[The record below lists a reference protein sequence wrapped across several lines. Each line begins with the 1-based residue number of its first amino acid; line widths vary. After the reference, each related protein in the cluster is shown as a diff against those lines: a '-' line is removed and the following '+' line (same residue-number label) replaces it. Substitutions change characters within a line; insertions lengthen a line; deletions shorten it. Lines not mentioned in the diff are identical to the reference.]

1 MALKTLL
8 PNVARDL
15 RSLRDF
21 ADEVALL
28 STLKHPHIVACYG
41 AGLRPAGPAP
51 GASPVPFL
59 CMEAVTGSDLRSL
72 VTRATM
78 EPGVYTPA
86 DVMRWAYQMSS
97 ALNHLHTRSPMVI
110 YRDLKL
116 ENVMLNGAQ
125 RRLPRGK
132 ARADVRAP
140 RRCADHWDVRLTDL
154 GLAKIILQDPSLRF
168 GRYVMTGGTG
178 CAPSAHAPP
187 PGVYRIPGC
196 SLSPGSP
203 LQEPEVHGAGGG
215 EEQQGQ

>member
-1 MALKTLL
+1 MNGRPGRRTPARRVPARSTRFFGGGRFLTPPAHVRAQPPVALKVLL
-8 PNVARDL
+8 PNVARDQ

-21 ADEVALL
+21 AEEVALL

-41 AGLRPAGPAP
+41 AGLRPAGTAP

-78 EPGVYTPA
+78 EPGVYTAA

-116 ENVMLNGAQ
+116 ENVMLTGAH

-132 ARADVRAP
+132 APAD
-140 RRCADHWDVRLTDL
+140 
-154 GLAKIILQDPSLRF
+154 SLLWA
-168 GRYVMTGGTG
+168 GSSQSTGTCG
-178 CAPSAHAPP
+178 
-187 PGVYRIPGC
+187 
-196 SLSPGSP
+196 
-203 LQEPEVHGAGGG
+203 
-215 EEQQGQ
+215 